1 MQIFKLLPLVIFLAA
16 CAPSQQ
22 SALSPQADISA
33 WGEFQTQNTTGETA
47 KALGW
52 REFFKDPQLQT
63 LIQTALEHNHD
74 LKKAALSL
82 EMAQAQWAIQ
92 VSSELPS
99 VVASAGASKQYAR
112 KTTGESYNVGL
123 GLSSFELDFFG
134 KTKALSDKALS
145 QYLATREAK
154 DTAQLSIVSA
164 VAKSYYQL
172 RHYQAQKELAANVL
186 KTREESY
193 RLSKLQHQSGFL
205 TDKDLLGVQSLIDSA
220 KSSLIEAERNEKQAQ
235 NTLSQLLGKPW
246 HSLNLPQAG
255 SLKSAFAPLNVGRL
269 PSEVLLNRPDLR
281 QAEFQLQAAGADIQ
295 VARAA
300 FYPSISLSSNLGFG
314 SADLSNLLSSNAFS
328 ASIGPSIML
337 PIFDRDRLQRQLDI
351 AESAQKLA
359 LENYQAA
366 LESAFYEVANALL
379 VRESLSE
386 QYTTTAKADAATQK
400 RLKIEQARL
409 KAGVISTLDI
419 LDAQRESYTS
429 SMGLLGMELQ
439 IRLNEID
446 LYKATGGGLSEYG
459 INP

>member
-1 MQIFKLLPLVIFLAA
+1 MQVFKLLPLAILLAA
-16 CAPSQQ
+16 CAPSPQ
-22 SALSPQADISA
+22 SALSPQANLSA
-33 WGEFQTQNTTGETA
+33 LGEFQTSSQDGQTA
-47 KALGW
+47 HELGW

-74 LKKAALSL
+74 LKKAALNV

-99 VVASAGASKQYAR
+99 VGGSLGASKMYSRRA
-112 KTTGESYNVGL
+112 TGESYNAGL

-134 KTKALSDKALS
+134 KTKALNEKALS
-145 QYLATREAK
+145 QYLASREAK

-172 RHYQAQKELAANVL
+172 RNFQSQKELAANVL

-193 RLSKLQHQSGFL
+193 RLSKLQHQSGLL
-205 TDKDLLGVQSLIDSA
+205 TDKDLLGVQSLIDGA
-220 KSSLIEAERNEKQAQ
+220 KTSLIEARRNEQQAQ
-235 NTLSQLLGKPW
+235 NALSQLLGKPW
-246 HSLNLPQAG
+246 HSLNLPEAG
-255 SLKSAFAPLNVGRL
+255 SLQSAFAPLKVGVL

-314 SADLSNLLSSNAFS
+314 SSELSKLLNGDSFS
-328 ASIGPSIML
+328 ASIGPSISL
-337 PIFDRDRLQRQLDI
+337 PIFDRDNLKRQLHI

-379 VRESLSE
+379 ARESLSE
-386 QYTTTAKADAATQK
+386 QYQTMVKVNNATQK
-400 RLKIEQARL
+400 RLQIEQARL

-419 LDAQRESYTS
+419 LDAQRESYS
-429 SMGLLGMELQ
+429 SAMNLLGMELQ
-439 IRLNEID
+439 MRINDID